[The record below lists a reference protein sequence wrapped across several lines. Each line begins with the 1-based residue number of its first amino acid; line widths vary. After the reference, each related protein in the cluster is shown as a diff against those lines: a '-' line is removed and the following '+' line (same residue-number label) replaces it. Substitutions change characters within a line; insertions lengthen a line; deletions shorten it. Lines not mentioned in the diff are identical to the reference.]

1 MSQPVTNHHKIKHPA
16 HSNILLCPLESFHN
30 VLVSLFNWVILSWCI
45 ITTRRSS
52 FGKVMFS
59 QASVSHSVR
68 GRVACQIPSPS
79 GCGSVR
85 HHPPRQTPPRILRN
99 TVNKRAVHILLECI
113 LVIFVFWLCS
123 IKEDQFVK
131 ENIKKAFANP
141 NKRAEWIKQYQVRDK
156 MYTGVFPKWSETFI
170 EFSEFRESDNC

>member
-1 MSQPVTNHHKIKHPA
+1 MLFESCVA
-16 HSNILLCPLESFHN
+16 ILLLPPANE
-30 VLVSLFNWVILSWCI
+30 VWC
-45 ITTRRSS
+45 
-52 FGKVMFS
+52 KVMFLHL
-59 QASVSHSVR
+59 SVSHSVHR
-68 GRVACQIPSPS
+68 EGVCSIACWDTPPRPGIPQAHTSPDRHPLGRHPTRQTPSP
-79 GCGSVR
+79 GQTPPPVR

-123 IKEDQFVK
+123 ITEDQFVK
-131 ENIKKAFANP
+131 ENIKKAFADP
-141 NKRAEWIKQYQVRDK
+141 SKRAEWIKQYQVRDK